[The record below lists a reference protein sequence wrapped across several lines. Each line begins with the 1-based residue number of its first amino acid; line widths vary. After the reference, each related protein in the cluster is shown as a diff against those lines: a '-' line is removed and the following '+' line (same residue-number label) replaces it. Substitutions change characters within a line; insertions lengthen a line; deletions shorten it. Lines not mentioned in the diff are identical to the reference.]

1 MKNKLLILATCF
13 AVYAHADNSEQ
24 RISDLT
30 KMLEGG
36 SYSEQSDI
44 ETNKKTV
51 SQADIDYCVNISSF
65 AEVAMKHRQNGKKF
79 EDMYRVDLGNE
90 ALTKVA
96 KAAVVDAFKVP
107 VFKNTA
113 DKQKAVSEFKDA
125 AIKGCILEFEKNL

>member
-1 MKNKLLILATCF
+1 MKKLLILTMLIAGF
-13 AVYAHADNSEQ
+13 AHADDSEQ
-24 RISDLT
+24 RISELT
-30 KMLEGG
+30 KVLESG
-36 SYSEQSDI
+36 SYSEQSEI

-51 SQADIDYCVNISSF
+51 SQADIDYCVSISSF

-96 KAAVVDAFKVP
+96 KAAVVDAFNEP
-107 VFKNTA
+107 LFKSAA
-113 DKQKAVSEFKDA
+113 DKQNAVIKFKDS

>member
-1 MKNKLLILATCF
+1 MLIAGF
-13 AVYAHADNSEQ
+13 AHADGSEQ
-24 RISDLT
+24 RINDLT
-30 KMLEGG
+30 KMLSGG
-36 SYSEQSDI
+36 SYSEQFDI
-44 ETNKKTV
+44 DKTKRRV
-51 SQADIDYCVNISSF
+51 SQEDIDYCVNISSF

-113 DKQKAVSEFKDA
+113 DKQKAVGEFKDA